1 MGKLDL
7 TSILAAMLDAAKTS
21 LEENWP
27 SVSKFAGSSFRTLA
41 QTLVD
46 IEEMTHEGVISQE
59 QARLLLS
66 MHKNTT
72 KIVLL
77 SVELVGLVK
86 AEAALNAA
94 LNAIKIPV
102 NAAIGFPIV

>member
-7 TSILAAMLDAAKTS
+7 TSILGTMLEAARTS
-21 LEENWP
+21 LKENWP
-27 SVSKFAGSSFRTLA
+27 SVSKIAESSFRTLA

-46 IEEMTHEGVISQE
+46 IEDMKKDGSISEE

-66 MHKNTT
+66 MHKNTA

-86 AEAALNAA
+86 AEAAVNAA

-102 NAAIGFPIV
+102 NAAIGFALL

>member
-7 TSILAAMLDAAKTS
+7 TTILADMLKAARTS

-27 SVSKFAGSSFRTLA
+27 SVSKIASSSFRTLA

-46 IEEMTHEGVISQE
+46 IEEMRHDGSISEE
-59 QARLLLS
+59 QARLLLN

-77 SVELVGLVK
+77 SVELVGIVK
-86 AEAALNAA
+86 AEAAVNAA

-102 NAAIGFPIV
+102 NAAIGFPLL